1 MNVAWEKVKVW
12 ALHSSP
18 DKFHTVAAM
27 DPYSPLPTKQHI
39 RLLTINTSHP
49 TLSVSLIALP
59 LHKAPS
65 YIALSYAWGIPGPT
79 HALPV
84 PGHCIEV
91 QVNLYRALQSLRARR
106 LQSLL
111 WIDALCI
118 NQSGAKEKSHQIPL
132 MRDIYSQ
139 ASTVLIWLGDA
150 SKIEEAAL
158 RALPKIVDALDR
170 TTARIVECTSLPVRK
185 DGQSLC

>member
-1 MNVAWEKVKVW
+1 
-12 ALHSSP
+12 
-18 DKFHTVAAM
+18 
-27 DPYSPLPTKQHI
+27 
-39 RLLTINTSHP
+39 
-49 TLSVSLIALP
+49 
-59 LHKAPS
+59 
-65 YIALSYAWGIPGPT
+65 
-79 HALPV
+79 
-84 PGHCIEV
+84 
-91 QVNLYRALQSLRARR
+91 
-106 LQSLL
+106 
-111 WIDALCI
+111 
-118 NQSGAKEKSHQIPL
+118 